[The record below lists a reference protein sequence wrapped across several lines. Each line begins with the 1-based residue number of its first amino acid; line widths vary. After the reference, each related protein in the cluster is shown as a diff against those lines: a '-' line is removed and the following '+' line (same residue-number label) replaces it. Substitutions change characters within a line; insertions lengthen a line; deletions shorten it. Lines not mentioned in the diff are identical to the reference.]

1 MWITVLYVAQCVL
14 LSVLLL
20 YCYRCG
26 SLYVACC
33 SVYADYSY
41 YTATYVDH
49 CMLHVDWHHP
59 GTQRCWWTGLLLH
72 IATTM
77 IKKNELSVVI

>member
-1 MWITVLYVAQCVL
+1 MLLSACCSVYGYYTATDVDLSMLHVAQCML
-14 LSVLLL
+14 NIL

-33 SVYADYSY
+33 SVYADY
-41 YTATYVDH
+41 TAIDVDL
-49 CMLHVDWHHP
+49 CMLHVDRHHP

-72 IATTM
+72 IQR
-77 IKKNELSVVI
+77 